1 MTLDEL
7 CVNSLR
13 FLSVDCVEKARSGHP
28 GAPMGMAAMVYTL
41 WQKHLKHD
49 PGDPSWPDRDRFV
62 LSAGHA
68 SALLYSLLH
77 VYGYSLPLEEL
88 KSFRQLGS
96 KTPGHPEY
104 DREMGIET
112 TTGPLGQGVANAVGM
127 AMAERWLAGHFN
139 RPGFEIIDHYTYV
152 VASDGDMMEGVAAE
166 AASFAGAQKLGR
178 LICLYDDNKI
188 TIEGSTNLTFT
199 ENVAARFRAYGW
211 HVIEDVDGLD
221 IQAVDSALKTAR
233 EESEKPSLIICSTL
247 IGYGSPGKA
256 GTASAHGEPLGQEEA
271 QLTRQQLGWKYEPFE
286 IPDEASQQFN
296 IAKER
301 GKHLNSKWSQL
312 FKEYS
317 TVYPG
322 QAKELTKCL
331 EGELPRGWSEGVKK
345 LFEGESKPAA
355 TREASGIVLNAI
367 AKNVNMLIG
376 GSADL
381 APSNKTIL
389 KEKGHFSP
397 GDRMGHNIH
406 FGVREHAMGAI
417 ANGLSLHGGVLPYI
431 ATFLIF
437 SDYMRPPIRLAG
449 IMGIRVIY
457 IFTHDSIG
465 LGEDGP
471 THQPVEQL
479 MGLRLV
485 PNLVTI
491 RPADNLETAQAW
503 EVALNRQ
510 HGPTA
515 LVLTRQKVP
524 QIQHKVTKAEGA
536 VARGAYIVKDTEEM
550 PELILISTGSEV
562 HIALAAA
569 GILNDSGIDA
579 RVVSMP
585 SWELF
590 DSQDEEYRNKIF
602 PPEVSARI
610 SIEAGVTSGWYKYI
624 GEKGIA
630 IGVDRYGLSAPW
642 EEVYRHMGITASNIV
657 KKALKLLGKD

>member
-510 HGPTA
+510 RGPTA

>member
-510 HGPTA
+510 RGPTA

-610 SIEAGVTSGWYKYI
+610 SIEAGVTSSWYKYI